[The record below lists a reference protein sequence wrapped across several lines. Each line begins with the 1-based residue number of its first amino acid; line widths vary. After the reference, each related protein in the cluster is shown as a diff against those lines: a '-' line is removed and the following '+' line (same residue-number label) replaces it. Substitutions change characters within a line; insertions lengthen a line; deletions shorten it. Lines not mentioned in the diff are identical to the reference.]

1 MNENTEISLRHG
13 TSNRSISKIALYFVL
28 GMASIITLYP
38 LIWMLYT
45 SLKSNKDISMSTF
58 ALPTTLHFENY
69 ASAWKQANIG
79 TYFINSIIVSVTAI
93 IFTVFIGAA
102 AAFILSK
109 FRFRMQ
115 KGVYSIFIVG
125 MLIPLQSILVP
136 LFIQMRTLRLLDS
149 LWSLILTYTA
159 FGLPITI
166 FIMESFM
173 RSFPDEI
180 LEASVIDGSPIY
192 KMFLKI
198 ILPMT
203 KPAIASV
210 VILNFLNNWKEFSFA
225 LIFISVEQKKT
236 LPLGLYNFLGAET
249 SNYAGLMAA
258 LVISSIPVIA
268 IYLLLQKQVI
278 DGMTAGAVKG

>member
-1 MNENTEISLRHG
+1 MNENTAISLRHG
-13 TSNRSISKIALYFVL
+13 TSNRSFSKIALYFVL
-28 GMASIITLYP
+28 GMASIVTLYP

-45 SLKSNKDISMSTF
+45 SLKSNRDISMSTF

-198 ILPMT
+198 ILPVT